1 MTKGLPE
8 KLVVKV
14 RILGRKAKE
23 KHTDLTEGFNFHHLD
38 FAGGEKDNA
47 TIRVYGTEFW

>member
-14 RILGRKAKE
+14 RILGRKARK
-23 KHTDLTEGFNFHHLD
+23 KHPESTGGFDLHHSD

-47 TIRVYGTEFW
+47 TIRVCGTEFW